1 MPQTILANLRR
12 FLAANGESALVV
24 PSADPHGSEYL
35 PDHWKLR
42 EACSGFTGSAGELV
56 VTADAAGLWTDSRYY
71 LQAEAQLA
79 GSGIELF
86 RLGVPGTPS
95 PWAQV
100 AAWCQPGSRVAF
112 FGQLHAHAEITRQK
126 AALAERGVTLHPISE
141 DVIDDL
147 WPERPAPAAAPAFAH
162 PDALAGQG
170 VADKLTHLREFLE
183 TEGAD
188 AHVVSALD
196 AVAWLMNLRGA
207 DIAYN
212 PLVVAHAL
220 VTRDEAILFIPVGK
234 LPDDVAAGL
243 QTSGVTLAPYGDF
256 LSELDRRYGGGDD
269 RRYGGGDDDAGGAR
283 VWIDTETASW
293 ATVDRLRGAR
303 LLEKPSP
310 ITLFK
315 AIKNT
320 AELDGMR
327 RCHIRDGVAMVRFLK
342 WMEEQVPSG
351 RVTELSAAARLLELR
366 REGERFVGPSFET
379 ISAYGPHGAIVHYA
393 PDQASDVAV
402 GTDSLYL
409 IDSGGQY
416 LDGTTDI
423 TRTVCF
429 GRPDAKMREHFT
441 RVLAGHLQLSITS
454 FPQGTCGK
462 QLDTIAREKLWEAGL
477 QYGHGTGHGI
487 GAFLGVHEG
496 PHAISYY
503 RCRGQALLPGM
514 VTSNEPGLYLPGQY
528 GIRIENVL
536 AVVPDPERTRPEL
549 SFYMFDNL
557 TLCPIDRALV
567 DVRWLTPAQVS
578 ALDEYH
584 RLVRATLLPHLE
596 PATAGW
602 LMDATE
608 PLAK

>member
-1 MPQTILANLRR
+1 MSKTILANLRR
-12 FLAANGESALVV
+12 FLAAHGEAAIVI
-24 PSADPHGSEYL
+24 PSADPHASEYL

-42 EACSGFTGSAGELV
+42 EACSGFTGSAGELL
-56 VTADAAGLWTDSRYY
+56 VTADHAGLWTDSRYY
-71 LQAEAQLA
+71 LQAETQLA

-95 PWAQV
+95 IWTQ
-100 AAWCQPGSRVAF
+100 AATWCPPGSRVAF
-112 FGQLHAHAEITRQK
+112 FGQLHAHAEITRQRE
-126 AALAERGVTLHPISE
+126 ALAERGVELHPISE

-147 WPERPAPAAAPAFAH
+147 WPGRPAPSAAPAFAH
-162 PDALAGQG
+162 PQTLAGQD
-170 VADKLTHLREFLE
+170 VAGKLAHLREFLE
-183 TEGAD
+183 TERAD
-188 AHVVSALD
+188 AHVVSQLD

-212 PLVVAHAL
+212 PLVTAHAL
-220 VTRDEAILFIPVGK
+220 VTRDEAVLFIPEGK

-243 QTSGVTLAPYGDF
+243 GAQGVTLAPYGDF
-256 LSELDRRYGGGDD
+256 LTQLERRFGGGGDSQ
-269 RRYGGGDDDAGGAR
+269 RGAR
-283 VWIDTETASW
+283 VWVDTETASW
-293 ATVDRLRGAR
+293 ATVDRLSEGAR

-342 WMEEQVPSG
+342 WMEEHVPTG

-393 PDQASDVAV
+393 PDAASDVAV
-402 GTDSLYL
+402 GTDNLYL

-454 FPQGTCGK
+454 FPQGTAGK

-536 AVVPDPERTRPEL
+536 VVVPDPERTRPEL

-557 TLCPIDRALV
+557 TLCPIDRTLV
-567 DVRWLTPAQVS
+567 DPRWLTPAQLA
-578 ALDEYH
+578 ALDDYH
-584 RLVRATLLPHLE
+584 RLVRATLLPHLDA
-596 PATAGW
+596 ATAGW